1 MEDTTKEEMMTRGKR
16 LPISKEEKVAI
27 KLSDIVND
35 YNLDLE
41 IVGRY
46 FARTAPRISYNRI
59 IEIVETAELEKEN
72 ESVRHSHNP
81 LF

>member
-1 MEDTTKEEMMTRGKR
+1 MRGKK
-16 LPISKEEKVAI
+16 LAKSLEEKVAL

-41 IVGRY
+41 EVGRY
-46 FARTAPRISYNRI
+46 LARVAPRVSYNRI
-59 IEIVETAELEKEN
+59 VEIVEVAELEKEN
-72 ESVRHSHNP
+72 QNVRNSHYP

>member
-1 MEDTTKEEMMTRGKR
+1 MPRSIRLPITKEEKIAR
-16 LPISKEEKVAI
+16 

-41 IVGRY
+41 EVGRY
-46 FARTAPRISYNRI
+46 LARVAPRVSYNRI
-59 IEIVETAELEKEN
+59 IEIVEVAEFEKEN
-72 ESVRHSHNP
+72 ENVRHSHYP